1 MSSQHQTDIDILKPE
16 TPSASV
22 TIQDIENAADK
33 LEGIAHRTPLI
44 YNELL
49 SEQYQADIW
58 LKREDLQVVRSYKIR
73 GAYNMIQSLQEAEM
87 QRGVVCASAGNH
99 AQGVAFA
106 CRKMGIKGT
115 IFMPVTT
122 PEQKLSR

>member
-1 MSSQHQTDIDILKPE
+1 MSSQHRSDIDLLHPE

-22 TIQDIENAADK
+22 KIQDIEDAARK

-49 SEQYQADIW
+49 SEQYEADIW

-73 GAYNMIQSLQEAEM
+73 GAYNMIQSLPETETQH
-87 QRGVVCASAGNH
+87 GVV
-99 AQGVAFA
+99 
-106 CRKMGIKGT
+106 
-115 IFMPVTT
+115 
-122 PEQKLSR
+122 

>member
-1 MSSQHQTDIDILKPE
+1 MSSQHQTDIDIVKPE

-49 SEQYQADIW
+49 SEQYQANIW

-73 GAYNMIQSLQEAEM
+73 GAYNMIQSL
-87 QRGVVCASAGNH
+87 
-99 AQGVAFA
+99 
-106 CRKMGIKGT
+106 
-115 IFMPVTT
+115 
-122 PEQKLSR
+122 